1 MILVIS
7 RHFHKKLIKIRL
19 SLNSFFTDIQKKGM
33 QNSHDTNCHNCK
45 QNSKS
50 IFCVLKDEE
59 LEIVNQVK
67 RCRVY
72 QKGEVIFEEGASSK
86 GIYCVENGKVKV
98 SQLGLDGKDQI
109 LHLAKDGDVMG
120 YRATL
125 SSDLFSCS
133 ATALEKSTI
142 CFVPKDVFVQL
153 VGSNS
158 KLALEIIH
166 LFSSELKKIE
176 TNLTKIT
183 QRPVKERIA
192 QSLLLLKNKYG
203 LEADGSTIN
212 IMVTREEIA
221 NLAGTTRETATRVLY
236 HFQKEKMILL
246 TGKKIK
252 ILDFRSLVEEA
263 NI

>member
-1 MILVIS
+1 
-7 RHFHKKLIKIRL
+7 
-19 SLNSFFTDIQKKGM
+19 M
-33 QNSHDTNCHNCK
+33 QDLHDTNCHNCK
-45 QNSKS
+45 QHSKS
-50 IFCVLKDEE
+50 IFCALKSDE
-59 LEIVNQVK
+59 LEFVNQAK

-72 QKGEVIFEEGASSK
+72 QKGEIIFQEGAGPK
-86 GIYCVENGKVKV
+86 GIYCIESGKVKI

-125 SSDLFSCS
+125 SGDLFSCS
-133 ATALEKSTI
+133 ATAIEKSNI
-142 CFVPKDVFVQL
+142 CFVPKDVFIKL

-203 LEADGSTIN
+203 LESDGSTIN
-212 IMVTREEIA
+212 ITVKREEIA

-236 HFQKEKMILL
+236 HFQEEKIIELI
-246 TGKKIK
+246 GKKIK
-252 ILDFRSLVEEA
+252 ILNLKLLIEES
-263 NI
+263 NILD

>member
-1 MILVIS
+1 
-7 RHFHKKLIKIRL
+7 
-19 SLNSFFTDIQKKGM
+19 M

-45 QNSKS
+45 KNTKS
-50 IFCVLKDEE
+50 IFCVLTSDE
-59 LEIVNQVK
+59 LEVVNQAK

-72 QKGEVIFEEGASSK
+72 QKGEIIFEEGAGPK
-86 GIYCVENGKVKV
+86 GIYCIESGKVKV

-125 SSDLFSCS
+125 SGDLFSCS
-133 ATALEKSTI
+133 AIAIEQSSI
-142 CFVPKDVFVQL
+142 CFVPKDIFTHL

-203 LEADGSTIN
+203 LETDGSTIN
-212 IMVTREEIA
+212 ITVKREEIA
-221 NLAGTTRETATRVLY
+221 NLAGTTRETTTRVLY
-236 HFQKEKMILL
+236 HFQDENIIALI
-246 TGKKIK
+246 GKKIK
-252 ILDFRSLVEEA
+252 ILNLKLLILEA
-263 NI
+263 NILD

>member
-1 MILVIS
+1 MS
-7 RHFHKKLIKIRL
+7 EETH
-19 SLNSFFTDIQKKGM
+19 SS
-33 QNSHDTNCHNCK
+33 CHNCK

-50 IFCVLKDEE
+50 IFCALKADE
-59 LEIVNQVK
+59 LEIVNQAK

-72 QKGEVIFEEGASSK
+72 QKGEVIFQEGAGPK
-86 GIYCVENGKVKV
+86 GIYCIESGKVKV
-98 SQLGLDGKDQI
+98 TQLGLDGKDQI

-125 SSDLFSCS
+125 SGDLFSCS
-133 ATALEKSTI
+133 ATAIEKSNI
-142 CFVPKDVFVQL
+142 CFVPKDVFINL

-203 LEADGSTIN
+203 LEVDGSTIN
-212 IMVTREEIA
+212 ITVKREEIA

-236 HFQKEKMILL
+236 HFQDEKIIELI
-246 TGKKIK
+246 GKKIK
-252 ILDFRSLVEEA
+252 ILNLQLLVEES
-263 NI
+263 NILD

>member
-1 MILVIS
+1 MS
-7 RHFHKKLIKIRL
+7 EETH
-19 SLNSFFTDIQKKGM
+19 SS
-33 QNSHDTNCHNCK
+33 CHNCK

-50 IFCVLKDEE
+50 IFCALKADE
-59 LEIVNQVK
+59 LEIVNQAK

-72 QKGEVIFEEGASSK
+72 QKGEVIFQEGAGPK
-86 GIYCVENGKVKV
+86 GIYCIERGKVKV

-125 SSDLFSCS
+125 SGDLFSCS
-133 ATALEKSTI
+133 ATAIEKSNI
-142 CFVPKDVFVQL
+142 CFVPKDVFINL

-203 LEADGSTIN
+203 LEVDGSTIN
-212 IMVTREEIA
+212 ITVKREEIA

-236 HFQKEKMILL
+236 HFQDEKIIELI
-246 TGKKIK
+246 GKKIK
-252 ILDFRSLVEEA
+252 ILNLQLLVEES
-263 NI
+263 NILD

>member
-1 MILVIS
+1 
-7 RHFHKKLIKIRL
+7 
-19 SLNSFFTDIQKKGM
+19 M
-33 QNSHDTNCHNCK
+33 QNLHDINCHNCK
-45 QNSKS
+45 KNAKS
-50 IFCVLKDEE
+50 IFCTLKADE

-72 QKGEVIFEEGASSK
+72 QRGEIIFEEGAGPK
-86 GIYCVENGKVKV
+86 GIYCIESGKVKV

-125 SSDLFSCS
+125 SGDLFSCS
-133 ATALEKSTI
+133 AIAIEKSNI
-142 CFVPKDVFVQL
+142 CFVPKDVFINL

-158 KLALEIIH
+158 KLALKIIH

-212 IMVTREEIA
+212 ITVKREEIA

-236 HFQKEKMILL
+236 HFQDEKIIELI
-246 TGKKIK
+246 GKKIK
-252 ILDFRSLVEEA
+252 ILNLQLLIEES
-263 NI
+263 NILD